1 MEKSAGMNNSI
12 KSKRDRTLTSL
23 TKAPVLLVL
32 IPLLLFLFPGKA
44 FSQDSA
50 GMLKGVV
57 SRASDNS
64 SIGAATVKIESP
76 SNPDI
81 VLATGL
87 DGKFS
92 SPVDPGELIVEISAQ
107 GFLTQ
112 RLPVTIVAGEEQ
124 DLPVILPEDSDE
136 STIEVRG
143 RLLEASAR
151 KQLLERRFATE
162 VSDRVGAEEI
172 SKSGSSDAGEVVSR
186 LPAVTIVGGK
196 FAYVRGLG
204 GRYSQTLLD
213 GTSIPSPEPAKKVV
227 PLDLFPSSIIES
239 VVVSKSYSPELPG
252 EFAGGSVRIS
262 TVGVPEGSF
271 TKFSLGSSY
280 NTQTTFRDFNTYKGG
295 NYDFLGFDDGTRGLP
310 DGFPSVRIA
319 IGNLGIEGVQ
329 AVGRSFDNNWALMTS
344 TAMPGFGFDFSFGD
358 KVELDGLS
366 RFGYVGSFSYSNSYQ
381 NIEDRR
387 KVDFGVS
394 GEDLV
399 LFNDYTIDSSSF
411 GVDLTGIFSM
421 TYEHT
426 PAQKITLRNMLSRS
440 TSDSVNLTEG
450 VNVDNGE
457 PIRFTQ
463 FRYIER
469 AIFNSQLTGEH
480 LLVGDSLLNW
490 KTSFSYTERDE
501 PDTRSNKYEL
511 SALQVDTDS
520 DGVPDTLVEKYRWYD
535 KSFSGSRDFY
545 FLDEHVFDSTAQISI
560 PFSPFAMKD
569 PNADPL
575 ALLPS
580 QYLKFGLG
588 ASFRDRGFSARL
600 FRYRRAGTND
610 VNGVPIDFSLPPEL
624 LFTEDNI
631 HPTGFV
637 LEEFTRS
644 TDNYEAEQQ
653 LYSGFASTSFL
664 LSDQFRIQGG
674 LRIESSNQ
682 EVRTFELFGNGEI
695 KAINKTTDPL
705 PAINLTYE
713 LEEDHQLRFGVSQ
726 TVSRPQLRELS
737 EAQYTDTLGSFSV
750 QGNPDLET
758 ATLQNFDVRYES
770 YPTPDEIFSV
780 GIFYKNL
787 DKPIEQVQLQAAS
800 ALIKSFLN
808 AKDGTLFG
816 IEVEARTDLSRVH
829 PVFDGFL
836 LSANLAFID
845 SEVTAVVT
853 PLLAQTN
860 LKRPLQGQ
868 PEYVAN
874 LGIYWEDSELGLES
888 SLQFNTF
895 GERISSVGA
904 NGLQDEYEQPRLDL
918 DWVISKKFEMG
929 KLKFKVTNLLN
940 EDYKFQVNDA
950 VAESYR
956 KGVGCSLSYSVDF

>member
-1 MEKSAGMNNSI
+1 MNL
-12 KSKRDRTLTSL
+12 KLTI
-23 TKAPVLLVL
+23 L
-32 IPLLLFLFPGKA
+32 IPLLFPVFMKDLIG
-44 FSQDSA
+44 QEPSA
-50 GMLKGVV
+50 LLSGVV
-57 SRASDNS
+57 TRASDNS
-64 SIGAATVKIESP
+64 PIGAAAIKIESP
-76 SNPDI
+76 GQADI
-81 VLATGL
+81 TLATSLEGA
-87 DGKFS
+87 FS
-92 SPVDPGELIVEISAQ
+92 ATVKAGELIVEVSAP

-112 RLPVTIVAGEEQ
+112 RVPVTVTAGESINI
-124 DLPVILPEDSDE
+124 PVILPEDSDA

-252 EFAGGSVRIS
+252 EFAGGSVRIT
-262 TVGVPEGSF
+262 TVGVPESAF
-271 TKFSLGSSY
+271 TKIGIGTSY
-280 NTQTTFRDFNTYKGG
+280 NSQTTFENFNTYKGG

-319 IGNLGIEGVQ
+319 IGNLGAEGVQ
-329 AVGRSFDNNWALMTS
+329 AVGRSFNNNWALMES
-344 TAMPGFGFDFSFGD
+344 TAMPGFGFDFAFGD

-366 RFGYVGSFSYSNSYQ
+366 RFGYVGSLSYSNSYQ

-387 KVDFGVS
+387 KVDFGVA

-421 TYEHT
+421 TYEHS
-426 PAQKITLRNMLSRS
+426 PAQKISFRNIMSRN

-457 PIRFTQ
+457 PVRFTQ

-480 LLVGDSLLNW
+480 LLVGDSLLTW
-490 KTSFSYTERDE
+490 KTSYSYTERDE

-520 DGVPDTLVEKYRWYD
+520 DGVPDTIIEKYRWYD

-545 FLDEHVFDSTAQISI
+545 FLDENVIDTAAQISI

-588 ASFRDRGFSARL
+588 MTFRDRNFSARL
-600 FRYRRAGTND
+600 FRYRRAG
-610 VNGVPIDFSLPPEL
+610 VNNANGIPIDFSLPAEL
-624 LFTEDNI
+624 LFIDENI

-644 TDNYEAEQQ
+644 TDNYNAQQQ
-653 LYSGFASTSFL
+653 LYSGFAATSFL
-664 LSDQFRIQGG
+664 LSEQFRVQGG
-674 LRIESSNQ
+674 LRMEASNQ

-695 KAINKTTDPL
+695 EAVNKTTDLL

-713 LEEDHQLRFGVSQ
+713 VEENRQLRVGISQ

-758 ATLQNFDVRYES
+758 ATLQNFDVRYET
-770 YPTPDEIFSV
+770 YPTPDEIFSM
-780 GIFYKNL
+780 GLFYKKL

-808 AKDGTLFG
+808 AKDGDLFG
-816 IEVEARTDLSRVH
+816 IEMEARTDLSRLN
-829 PVFDGFL
+829 PVFEGFL
-836 LSANLAFID
+836 LSLNLAYID
-845 SEVTAVVT
+845 SEVTAIVT

-874 LGIYWEDSELGLES
+874 LGIYWESPDLGLES

-904 NGLQDEYEQPRLDL
+904 NGLPDEYEQPRLDL
-918 DWVISKKFEMG
+918 DWIISKRFESG
-929 KLKFKVTNLLN
+929 KLKLKLTNILD
-940 EDYKFQVNDA
+940 EDYKFQVNEEI
-950 VAESYR
+950 AESYR
-956 KGVGCSLSYSVDF
+956 KGIGCSLSYSVDF